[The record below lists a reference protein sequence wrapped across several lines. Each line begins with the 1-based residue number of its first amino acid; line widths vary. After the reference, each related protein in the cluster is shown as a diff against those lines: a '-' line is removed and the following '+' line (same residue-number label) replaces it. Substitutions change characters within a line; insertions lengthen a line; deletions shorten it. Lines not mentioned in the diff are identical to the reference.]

1 MSDKK
6 QTNDVEKMLLLKNLF
21 EQNQNKRMFK
31 SLDTKLMQKR
41 FANVVTLSTNE
52 NILNLNSQNITI
64 KEIMEI
70 INKFLKIKKISS
82 VFSDRTIYEIVK
94 LSNITSKRLLK
105 SISSEKI
112 CLLCSKLSDVSH
124 ETKYISF
131 DFLILHIVCNF
142 ISKISDVSARNK
154 LITLKKETCDS
165 LIKKD
170 YQKENKNKPTNYLC
184 WIDLLLNLTIA
195 RDLSINN
202 YILVSNKICVLTPKN
217 PDVLWKMISS
227 ASVLLQVSYFCD
239 NSNLRNFKRNLLKK
253 VDFESENY
261 VYDQSKITELL
272 LKTFAEQ
279 TIKKEDYYYLFTSL
293 KSFSK
298 NNTDDKLY
306 CFNLLNYIFYRHTI
320 KSIFSYR
327 HIRENFL
334 KTLFD
339 IIDEDY
345 NIEVNTLSFL
355 FLCKL
360 LIDKENFELYSN
372 DLFNKAICLL
382 KKISDDYNDISPQ
395 KFYKYCNILNYLT
408 KWYNVNNTFSLSDVL
423 ANAYHQPKLIKK
435 HLKTSTFKYSV

>member
-306 CFNLLNYIFYRHTI
+306 CFNLLNYIFYRSRISYQNNHI
-320 KSIFSYR
+320 YLNHLDIHRSILYR
-327 HIRENFL
+327 KN
-334 KTLFD
+334 
-339 IIDEDY
+339 
-345 NIEVNTLSFL
+345 SF
-355 FLCKL
+355 
-360 LIDKENFELYSN
+360 
-372 DLFNKAICLL
+372 
-382 KKISDDYNDISPQ
+382 
-395 KFYKYCNILNYLT
+395 
-408 KWYNVNNTFSLSDVL
+408 
-423 ANAYHQPKLIKK
+423 
-435 HLKTSTFKYSV
+435 